1 MAAKPAKNAA
11 TILHFSDRE
20 FMWFVHEAA
29 ISEADPDG
37 WVSTSVISDH
47 MGRVLSTK
55 NPNVNVGGR
64 CGYMRTLGLL
74 EKALYNSETY
84 WRLTTRGN
92 EFRTGH
98 LRAKVEQT
106 LDTLPEG
113 ALIDVMQIITRRS
126 MRDRTSRLVLSRQ
139 YRNTEA
145 NTKTK

>member
-1 MAAKPAKNAA
+1 MAAKSAA

-20 FMWFVHEAA
+20 FMWFIHEAA

-37 WVSTSVISDH
+37 WVTTSMISDH
-47 MGRVLSTK
+47 MGKVLSTK

-74 EKALYNSETY
+74 EKALEKGETF
-84 WRLTTRGN
+84 WRLTERGN
-92 EFRTGH
+92 DFRTGH

-106 LDTLPEG
+106 LDALPEG
-113 ALIDVMQIITRRS
+113 ALIDVMTIVARRS
-126 MRDRTSRLVLSRQ
+126 MRDNTSRLVVARQ

-145 NTKTK
+145 SLRRR